1 MTSSSH
7 PTRRQVM
14 LALPAATAMVYS
26 GSGFGQTGPIKFG
39 GTLPLTGG
47 NASIGKVAQATMQ
60 LWLED
65 VNKRGGLLGR
75 KVELVI
81 YDDQTN
87 PTITPACIP
96 S

>member
-7 PTRRQVM
+7 PSRRQVM
-14 LALPAATAMVYS
+14 LALPAATALVYS
-26 GSGFGQTGPIKFG
+26 GSGFSQTGPIKFG

-60 LWLED
+60 LWLDD

-75 KVELVI
+75 
-81 YDDQTN
+81 
-87 PTITPACIP
+87 
-96 S
+96 